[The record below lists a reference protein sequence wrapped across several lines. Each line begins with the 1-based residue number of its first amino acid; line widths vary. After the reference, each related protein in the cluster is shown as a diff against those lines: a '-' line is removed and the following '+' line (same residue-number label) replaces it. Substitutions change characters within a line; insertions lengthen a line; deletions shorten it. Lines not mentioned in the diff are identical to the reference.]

1 MSRLLPYPALSA
13 LLAGLWLL
21 LQQSLAPAHLIS
33 GALFGWLLPRLLS
46 GFLGASA
53 QPRRWDLALRLLLV
67 VLKDIV
73 LSNLTVARLVLNPAA
88 RPQPAWVRVE
98 LRLRSELGRSL
109 LASIITTTPG
119 TVSCTIDEARGL
131 ILVHAL
137 DCADPA
143 ALAADIQARYEAP
156 LCAIFDGDEAR

>member
-1 MSRLLPYPALSA
+1 MKQLMPYPVLSG
-13 LLAGLWLL
+13 LLALLWLL
-21 LQQSLAPAHLIS
+21 LQQSLAPAHLLS

-46 GFLGASA
+46 GFLGAGS

-73 LSNLTVARLVLNPAA
+73 MSNLAVAKLVLNPAA
-88 RPQPAWVRVE
+88 HPQPAWVPVP

-137 DCADPA
+137 DCDDAP

-156 LCAIFDGDEAR
+156 LRAIFDGDDAR